1 MTFCHLESFIHY
13 VVFVVILVSPL
24 INCDNVHLL
33 TYLKLSLADGDLN
46 SNEIQL
52 LVKQLMVPSY
62 RPSASA
68 AEPGSRRSEENLV
81 NAKSLKKNKFHDF
94 YVPLPQTVNPVVS
107 PGKLVNNGQFSGRKL
122 RRQN

>member
-1 MTFCHLESFIHY
+1 MTFCHLESFSHY

-24 INCDNVHLL
+24 INCDNAHLL

-52 LVKQLMVPSY
+52 LVKQLMVPSF

-68 AEPGSRRSEENLV
+68 AELGSRRSEENLV
-81 NAKSLKKNKFHDF
+81 NAKSLKKINSTIFKYHFHK
-94 YVPLPQTVNPVVS
+94 Q
-107 PGKLVNNGQFSGRKL
+107 
-122 RRQN
+122 

>member
-1 MTFCHLESFIHY
+1 MTFCHLESFSHD

-24 INCDNVHLL
+24 INCDNAHLL
-33 TYLKLSLADGDLN
+33 TYLKLRLADGDLN

-68 AEPGSRRSEENLV
+68 AELVSRRSEENLV
-81 NAKSLKKNKFHDF
+81 NAKSLKKINSTIFKYHFHK
-94 YVPLPQTVNPVVS
+94 Q
-107 PGKLVNNGQFSGRKL
+107 
-122 RRQN
+122 

>member
-1 MTFCHLESFIHY
+1 MTSCHLESFSHY

-68 AEPGSRRSEENLV
+68 AELGSRRSEENLV

>member
-1 MTFCHLESFIHY
+1 MTFCHLESFSHY

-81 NAKSLKKNKFHDF
+81 NAKSLKKINSRIFKYHFHK
-94 YVPLPQTVNPVVS
+94 Q
-107 PGKLVNNGQFSGRKL
+107 
-122 RRQN
+122 